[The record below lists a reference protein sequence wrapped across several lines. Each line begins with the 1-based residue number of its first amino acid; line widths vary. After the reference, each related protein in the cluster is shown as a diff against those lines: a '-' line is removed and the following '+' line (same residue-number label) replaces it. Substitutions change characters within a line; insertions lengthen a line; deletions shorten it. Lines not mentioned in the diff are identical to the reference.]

1 MTRVSVAPKP
11 ASGEHWDPG
20 KDNSRGS
27 NCGLIGALSGFIA
40 PGTGGIAAGVCKL
53 VSRTGRAE
61 LKPEDPDLFVG
72 FSLGQ
77 QTYRSPV
84 IPNRYSHDRHFELF
98 VPGELLRHEPL
109 RVAVYDLDGEF
120 PVDATLIADSEVDA
134 AALSDGVELKEP
146 RLDILR
152 LRTRPAP
159 RGKQKEQLTISAA
172 DGLVPVEG
180 LQVPA
185 GMLVEVR
192 AKGSYQIGS
201 WNDETLGPDGYPGGG
216 PQGYNLPG
224 EVFESAKHGAAV
236 ALLQIDSAAQA
247 VVIGEC
253 ARFIAETGGN
263 LLLGINDHDHSNNR
277 GDISF
282 EIRLLAPDAQ
292 TWQEAAVQD
301 CR

>member
-1 MTRVSVAPKP
+1 
-11 ASGEHWDPG
+11 
-20 KDNSRGS
+20 
-27 NCGLIGALSGFIA
+27 
-40 PGTGGIAAGVCKL
+40 
-53 VSRTGRAE
+53 
-61 LKPEDPDLFVG
+61 
-72 FSLGQ
+72 
-77 QTYRSPV
+77 
-84 IPNRYSHDRHFELF
+84 
-98 VPGELLRHEPL
+98 
-109 RVAVYDLDGEF
+109 
-120 PVDATLIADSEVDA
+120 
-134 AALSDGVELKEP
+134 
-146 RLDILR
+146 
-152 LRTRPAP
+152 
-159 RGKQKEQLTISAA
+159 
-172 DGLVPVEG
+172 
-180 LQVPA
+180 
-185 GMLVEVR
+185 MLVEVR

-263 LLLGINDHDHSNNR
+263 LLVGINDHDHSNNH

-292 TWQEAAVQD
+292 TWQEAAVQG